1 MFAVKALTEMYEQ
14 ITPARKSG
22 SVDTSTWHA
31 KRRQGVII
39 HKTTLHGNKALVRN
53 ATFDLVGRAS
63 RNSSAR
69 LDKLA
74 GRA

>member
-1 MFAVKALTEMYEQ
+1 MLAVRALTEMYGQ

-22 SVDTSTWHA
+22 SVDCSTWHA

-39 HKTTLHGNKALVRN
+39 HKTTLHGDKCHVRN

-63 RNSSAR
+63 RNSASR

-74 GRA
+74 GR